1 LRPEQEKKSI
11 RTENEHLKPDEM
23 NIRIYKP
30 SDFNDVL
37 NIMVRSHHLDNI
49 TDTILLEKLDDPGYN
64 TEMTFVAEMN
74 GIIAGFIQGLVRNVR
89 GEKIAYIKLMG
100 VLPEFRRNGIARAM
114 YNALEKQAVKEGA
127 VTMRI
132 YDVVMNY
139 LMPGID
145 PRYTAALCFAERMGF
160 SRFTDTSNLH
170 ARLNRNWDTEAE
182 EKKLKND
189 GITICRADENSR
201 ESLMNFIDTH
211 FDLWRHEVS
220 VAYRNHPVS
229 IHVAIEND
237 AVKAFSAHSAN
248 NTGTGWFGPM
258 GTHPDLRGKG
268 VGSILLKR
276 CLDDLKKAGHSYA
289 IIPWVGPI
297 SFYSH
302 HCDAVVERVFWRY
315 EKKPGE

>member
-1 LRPEQEKKSI
+1 MDI
-11 RTENEHLKPDEM
+11 RMYNPA
-23 NIRIYKP
+23 
-30 SDFNDVL
+30 DFNAVL
-37 NIMVRSHHLDNI
+37 NIMVRSHHLDDI
-49 TDTILLEKLDDPGYN
+49 TEAILIEKIDGDPSFN
-64 TEMTFVAEMN
+64 QEMTMVVETN
-74 GIIAGFIQGLVRNVR
+74 GIIAGFMQGVIRDVR

-100 VLPEFRRNGIARAM
+100 VLPEFRRIGLARAM
-114 YNALEKQAVKEGA
+114 YEKLEEQAAKEGA
-127 VTMRI
+127 DCIRI

-170 ARLNRNWDTEAE
+170 ARLDRNWNTETA
-182 EKKLKND
+182 EKKLEKD
-189 GITICRADENSR
+189 GITVCRAGKDNH

-220 VAYRNHPVS
+220 VAFQNDPVS
-229 IHVAIEND
+229 IHVAVQND
-237 AVKAFSAHSAN
+237 QVKAFSAHSAN

-276 CLDDLKKAGHSYA
+276 CLDDLKKAGHGYA

-302 HCDAVVERVFWRY
+302 FCDAVVERVFWRY
-315 EKKPGE
+315 EKKLSKK

>member
-1 LRPEQEKKSI
+1 
-11 RTENEHLKPDEM
+11 M
-23 NIRIYKP
+23 NIRTYSP
-30 SDFNDVL
+30 ADFNAVL

-49 TDTILLEKLDDPGYN
+49 TEAILMEKIDGDPAFN
-64 TEMTFVAEMN
+64 RDMTLVAETS
-74 GIIAGFIQGLVRNVR
+74 GIAAGFMQGVLRDVR

-100 VLPEFRRNGIARAM
+100 VLPEFRRNGLARGM
-114 YNALEKQAVKEGA
+114 YEKLEELAVKEGA
-127 VTMRI
+127 DCMRI

-145 PRYTAALCFAERMGF
+145 PRYTPALCFAERMGF

-170 ARLNRNWDTEAE
+170 ARLDRNWNTEAA
-182 EKKLKND
+182 EKKLENE
-189 GITICRADENSR
+189 GITISRAGEDNR
-201 ESLMNFIDTH
+201 KSLMDFIDTH
-211 FDLWRHEVS
+211 FNLWRHEVS
-220 VAYRNHPVS
+220 VALANEPAS
-229 IHVAIEND
+229 IHVAVQNNI
-237 AVKAFSAHSAN
+237 VKAFSAHSAN

-276 CLDDLKKAGHSYA
+276 CLDDLKKAGHAYA

-302 HCDAVVERVFWRY
+302 FCDAVVERVFWRY
-315 EKKPGE
+315 EKKLSKK

>member
-1 LRPEQEKKSI
+1 MDI
-11 RTENEHLKPDEM
+11 RMYNPA
-23 NIRIYKP
+23 
-30 SDFNDVL
+30 DFNAVL
-37 NIMVRSHHLDNI
+37 NIMVRSHHLDDI
-49 TDTILLEKLDDPGYN
+49 TEAILIEKIDGDPSFN
-64 TEMTFVAEMN
+64 QEMTMVAETN
-74 GIIAGFIQGLVRNVR
+74 GIIAGFMQGVIRDVR

-100 VLPEFRRNGIARAM
+100 VLPEFRRIGLARAM
-114 YNALEKQAVKEGA
+114 YEKLEEQAAKEGA
-127 VTMRI
+127 DCIRI

-170 ARLNRNWDTEAE
+170 ARLDRNWNTETA
-182 EKKLKND
+182 EKKLEKD
-189 GITICRADENSR
+189 GITVCRAGKDNH

-220 VAYRNHPVS
+220 VAFQNDPVS
-229 IHVAIEND
+229 IHVAVQND
-237 AVKAFSAHSAN
+237 QVKAFSAHSAN

-276 CLDDLKKAGHSYA
+276 CLDDLKKAGHGYA

-302 HCDAVVERVFWRY
+302 FCDAVVERVFWRY
-315 EKKPGE
+315 EKKLSKK